1 MTNQEF
7 IQQTNSLNNLLFS
20 YALRL
25 TRSRQDAEDL
35 VQETTMKAYR
45 HREKFAPGTNFKGW
59 ISTIMRNTF
68 INQYRKQKTRQ
79 HINQPVEDLTR
90 VIENKNVIN
99 NSGEQNLRMEE
110 LKGMMNDIRDI
121 YTVPFLM
128 YYQGYE
134 YKEIASKLSVPIG
147 TVKSRIFQARVK
159 MKTMIQARH
168 AS

>member
-7 IQQTNSLNNLLFS
+7 IQQTNVLNNLLFS

-110 LKGMMNDIRDI
+110 LKLMMSSIRDI

-134 YKEIASKLSVPIG
+134 YKEIADKLSVPIG
-147 TVKSRIFQARVK
+147 TVKSRIFQARIK
-159 MKTMIQARH
+159 MKSMIQTRQAV
-168 AS
+168 

>member
-110 LKGMMNDIRDI
+110 LKLMMGSIRDI

-134 YKEIASKLSVPIG
+134 YKEIAEKLSVPIG
-147 TVKSRIFQARVK
+147 TVKSRIFQARIK
-159 MKTMIQARH
+159 MKSMIQARQ

>member
-7 IQQTNSLNNLLFS
+7 IQQTNTLNNLLFS

-110 LKGMMNDIRDI
+110 LKGMMSDIRDI

-134 YKEIASKLSVPIG
+134 YKEIASKLNVPIG

-159 MKTMIQARH
+159 MKTMIQARQ

>member
-7 IQQTNSLNNLLFS
+7 IQQTNVLNNLLFS

-35 VQETTMKAYR
+35 VQETTMKAFR

-110 LKGMMNDIRDI
+110 LKLMMSSIRDI

-134 YKEIASKLSVPIG
+134 YKEIAEKLSVPIG
-147 TVKSRIFQARVK
+147 TVKSRIFQARIK
-159 MKTMIQARH
+159 MKSMIQTRQAV
-168 AS
+168 

>member
-7 IQQTNSLNNLLFS
+7 LQQTNVLHNLLFS

-35 VQETTMKAYR
+35 VQETTMKAFR

-110 LKGMMNDIRDI
+110 LKLMMGSIRDI

-134 YKEIASKLSVPIG
+134 YKEIADKLSVPIG
-147 TVKSRIFQARVK
+147 TVKSRIFQARIK
-159 MKTMIQARH
+159 MKSMIRTRQAV
-168 AS
+168 